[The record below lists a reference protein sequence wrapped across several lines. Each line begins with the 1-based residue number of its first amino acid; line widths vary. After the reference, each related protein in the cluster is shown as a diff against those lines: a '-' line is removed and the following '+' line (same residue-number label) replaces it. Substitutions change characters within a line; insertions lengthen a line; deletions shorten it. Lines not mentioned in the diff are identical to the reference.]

1 MFFGLIP
8 TVYAQPASPP
18 EISPCGAGTG
28 EINLGDCLRL
38 SDSTKVST
46 VYDNPAFLVN
56 LLVSNLFVV
65 AGIIFFL
72 FLIVAGFKF
81 ITGGQ
86 KGAED
91 AKNIITTALLG
102 FIIMFAAYWIIQI
115 IALLTGVVIPGVS

>member
-1 MFFGLIP
+1 MFFGIIP
-8 TVYAQPASPP
+8 TVYALPASPP

-28 EINLGDCLRL
+28 EINLGDCLKL
-38 SDSTKVST
+38 SDNTKVST